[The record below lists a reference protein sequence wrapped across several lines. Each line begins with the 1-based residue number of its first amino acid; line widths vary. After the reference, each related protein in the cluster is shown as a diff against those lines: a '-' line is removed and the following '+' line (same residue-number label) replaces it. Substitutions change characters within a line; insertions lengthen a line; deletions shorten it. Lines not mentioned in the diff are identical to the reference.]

1 MKTTLDIQDS
11 LLKEAIR
18 LSGARTKTE
27 AVRLA
32 LEELIR
38 QKRIE
43 EVIARAGTLEF
54 SSDWEKAR
62 HDR

>member
-38 QKRIE
+38 QKRLEEIIAKFFPLRLHGIE
-43 EVIARAGTLEF
+43 AR
-54 SSDWEKAR
+54 S
-62 HDR
+62 